1 MRIYLLLIAI
11 VRRFIKYGSLHTFG
25 QILLLY
31 IMLGIVMSIEITCPV
46 SQLFSSLIMLV
57 LQMDRHWHGP
67 FVPHRFHGLL
77 YRHTG
82 SVALWSCGHIG
93 HCRRG

>member
-31 IMLGIVMSIEITCPV
+31 IMLGIVMSIEITCPM
-46 SQLFSSLIMLV
+46 SQLFRSLIMLV
-57 LQMDRHWHGP
+57 LQMDLP
-67 FVPHRFHGLL
+67 
-77 YRHTG
+77 
-82 SVALWSCGHIG
+82 
-93 HCRRG
+93 